1 MRKSLYLFFA
11 CILVALVLASL
22 TTGKTSFKRR
32 ILIASFSSDSDTV
45 WISRRADNWQDSI
58 IEIAGCEQ
66 GVQAEFW
73 GCFYGDSG
81 KFLLTWYYGH
91 DPNNLLGPETL
102 LDTSLAAAETLHA
115 VYTITNWKYSWGSLQ
130 LGDSIDKTAG
140 DSVKSKLTEFEQ

>member
-1 MRKSLYLFFA
+1 MKRYLFLFFVL
-11 CILVALVLASL
+11 IALVLASL
-22 TTGKTSFKRR
+22 TMGKTSFKRR

-45 WISRRADNWQDSI
+45 WITRRADNWQDSI

-81 KFLLTWYYGH
+81 KFLLRCYYGH
-91 DPNNLLGPETL
+91 DPKNLFGPETL
-102 LDTSLAAAETLHA
+102 LDTALAAAETLHA
-115 VYTITNWKYSWGSLQ
+115 VYTVTNWKYSWLSLQ

-140 DSVKSKLTEFEQ
+140 DSVKIKLIEYEQ